1 MPSVEIKKC
10 IELGFWIVSYSP
22 VFLIIMYNF
31 FIKTERMNNLEQV
44 LWFSGIALVT
54 VILYRTTMK
63 CFMKKQN
70 KNIDEDTQNKKLQLR
85 KKNSLSLE
93 QYSFFILSLMLP
105 FIFESTENV
114 FDLLLVLTLVSII
127 IAIMIKMNQIIVNPI
142 FLFSKVNIYSGEIQK
157 IGNEK
162 TQKIAFIT
170 ELSNNELESETEF
183 KYEEYF
189 NNVYILLIVKLS

>member
-162 TQKIAFIT
+162 TQKITFIT
-170 ELSNNELESETEF
+170 ELSNNELENETEF

-189 NNVYILLIVKLS
+189 NNVYILRKVNP

>member
-127 IAIMIKMNQIIVNPI
+127 IAIMIKMNQIIVNTI

-189 NNVYILLIVKLS
+189 NNVYILRKVNP

>member
-142 FLFSKVNIYSGEIQK
+142 
-157 IGNEK
+157 
-162 TQKIAFIT
+162 
-170 ELSNNELESETEF
+170 
-183 KYEEYF
+183 
-189 NNVYILLIVKLS
+189 

>member
-189 NNVYILLIVKLS
+189 NNVYILRKVDP

>member
-22 VFLIIMYNF
+22 VFFIIMYNF
-31 FIKTERMNNLEQV
+31 FIKTERMNNLEQG

-70 KNIDEDTQNKKLQLR
+70 KNIDEDTQNKKLQLI

-170 ELSNNELESETEF
+170 ELSNNELENETEF

-189 NNVYILLIVKLS
+189 NNVYILRKVNP

>member
-31 FIKTERMNNLEQV
+31 FIKTERMNNLEQG

-70 KNIDEDTQNKKLQLR
+70 KNIDEDTQNKKLQLI

-170 ELSNNELESETEF
+170 ELSNNELENETEF

-189 NNVYILLIVKLS
+189 NNVYILRKVNP

>member
-1 MPSVEIKKC
+1 
-10 IELGFWIVSYSP
+10 
-22 VFLIIMYNF
+22 
-31 FIKTERMNNLEQV
+31 MNNLEQG

-70 KNIDEDTQNKKLQLR
+70 KNIDEDTQNKKLQLI

-170 ELSNNELESETEF
+170 ELSNNELENETEF

-189 NNVYILLIVKLS
+189 NNVYILRKVNP

>member
-189 NNVYILLIVKLS
+189 NNVYILRKVNP

>member
-85 KKNSLSLE
+85 EKNSLSLE

-170 ELSNNELESETEF
+170 ELSNNELESGECKIFCVNRKKEVPSV
-183 KYEEYF
+183 E
-189 NNVYILLIVKLS
+189 

>member
-10 IELGFWIVSYSP
+10 IELGLWIVSYSP

-189 NNVYILLIVKLS
+189 NNVYILRKVDP

>member
-114 FDLLLVLTLVSII
+114 FDLLLVLKFVSII
-127 IAIMIKMNQIIVNPI
+127 IAIMIKINQIIVNPI

-189 NNVYILLIVKLS
+189 NNVYILRKVDP

>member
-162 TQKIAFIT
+162 TQKITFIT

-189 NNVYILLIVKLS
+189 NNVYILRKVDP

>member
-85 KKNSLSLE
+85 EKNSLSLE

-114 FDLLLVLTLVSII
+114 FDLLLVLTLVFII

-170 ELSNNELESETEF
+170 ELSNNELENETEF

-189 NNVYILLIVKLS
+189 NNVYILRKVNP

>member
-1 MPSVEIKKC
+1 MYRTW
-10 IELGFWIVSYSP
+10 FWIVSYSP
-22 VFLIIMYNF
+22 VLIIMYNF

-157 IGNEK
+157 
-162 TQKIAFIT
+162 
-170 ELSNNELESETEF
+170 
-183 KYEEYF
+183 
-189 NNVYILLIVKLS
+189 

>member
-1 MPSVEIKKC
+1 MPSVEIKC

-162 TQKIAFIT
+162 TQKITFIT

-189 NNVYILLIVKLS
+189 NNVYILRKVDP

>member
-85 KKNSLSLE
+85 EKNSLSLE

-189 NNVYILLIVKLS
+189 NNVYILRKVNP